1 LVLKKIGFFALFIA
15 KNSLFGFLPKK
26 TYQQFFSLFDLQQS
40 FSIVK
45 TLKFGVFYCF
55 CFKKCLEMLND

>member
-1 LVLKKIGFFALFIA
+1 LVLKILLFFALFIA

-26 TYQQFFSLFDLQQS
+26 TYQQFFLLFGLLQS
-40 FSIVK
+40 FSVVK